1 MAVSGSLTLSI
12 KHDLG
17 QASVQL
23 SPSPGHVNGRSP
35 DGWSL
40 LFQPQWLQVENE
52 GREVAAEPQE
62 LLTPIETP
70 GAASC
75 DARWR
80 SVSWGKMNH
89 PVRAA
94 PAPEV
99 PSQPHSSLLLLSDLT
114 WEREGPKERE
124 RTPGFVEEASRCAL
138 SCKDGAGSEE
148 RTLLTAKTS
157 SHTASS
163 LLPRGFVKVALGSTR
178 LADP

>member
-1 MAVSGSLTLSI
+1 MATSGERRQGSGSRTSGTSDPYRDARSCKLRC
-12 KHDLG
+12 KVEKRELG
-17 QASVQL
+17 QDES
-23 SPSPGHVNGRSP
+23 
-35 DGWSL
+35 
-40 LFQPQWLQVENE
+40 
-52 GREVAAEPQE
+52 E
-62 LLTPIETP
+62 LP
-70 GAASC
+70 
-75 DARWR
+75 
-80 SVSWGKMNH
+80 
-89 PVRAA
+89 

-163 LLPRGFVKVALGSTR
+163 LLPRGFVKVALGSAR